1 MVPRFT
7 VSCAANLPGVLHSL
21 EPCIIGDERMRRRNN
36 VVKFRLSD
44 DELAELQRKVNE
56 SGLNRNAFLVRMIHQ
71 QPIYPADNL
80 SDLNLRMDAL
90 LVQIRGM
97 ATNLNQITKIANNR
111 KEVPHLGYLEKLLTG
126 MRSFVAALQPV
137 WNDIREAL
145 YGNR

>member
-1 MVPRFT
+1 
-7 VSCAANLPGVLHSL
+7 
-21 EPCIIGDERMRRRNN
+21 MRRRNN

-71 QPIYPADNL
+71 QTIYPADKL